1 MRQQTWVL
9 SGTRRGRATQLGAQR
24 LGGCVRDMHSR
35 SRTPVAVLM
44 LAVSFLLSGASG
56 CFTTTPERHLLGLVA
71 LQPNGLRVE
80 IMRPGVR
87 AMHCK
92 SSFGS
97 SGDLGAAVDS
107 ALAKVDGATIL
118 VNASVYTHQR
128 PAGVCIEVV
137 GDAAVLY

>member
-1 MRQQTWVL
+1 M
-9 SGTRRGRATQLGAQR
+9 
-24 LGGCVRDMHSR
+24 RDMHSPPR
-35 SRTPVAVLM
+35 ASVAVPI
-44 LAVSFLLSGASG
+44 LAVSLLLSSGPG

-71 LQPNGLRVE
+71 LQPHGLRVE
-80 IMRPGVR
+80 IIQPGVR

-128 PAGVCIEVV
+128 PTGVCVEVV